1 MGLKPKVEDAV
12 KALKRTEKSKND
24 SYKHLRQEYKFV
36 PFIFMENG
44 RLGKEAKSFMLK
56 LRDYAVST
64 GRIKQWE
71 YYTKA
76 YPVWATNI
84 RKAVMAGYERFNQK
98 DASQR

>member
-1 MGLKPKVEDAV
+1 MGLKPKVEDAA
-12 KALKRTEKSKND
+12 KALKRTEKRKND
-24 SYKHLRQEYKFV
+24 SYKHLRQEFKFV

-56 LRDYAVST
+56 LRDHAVST

-84 RKAVMAGYERFNQK
+84 RKAVMAAQ
-98 DASQR
+98 